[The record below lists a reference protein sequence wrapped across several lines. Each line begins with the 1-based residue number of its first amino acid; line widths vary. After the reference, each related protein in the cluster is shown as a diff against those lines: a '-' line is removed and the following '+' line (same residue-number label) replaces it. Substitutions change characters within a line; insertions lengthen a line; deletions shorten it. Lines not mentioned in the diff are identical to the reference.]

1 MTKNHTVRRV
11 TKRVYDQYSYSD
23 YDILTDNLNPVN
35 PTQLESQF
43 TEMLHTVQKRIIDAY
58 DKAKVKIP
66 EELFDPDVS
75 PNTLLNDV
83 NSLLNKLKGNPLSDL
98 YGDLGNLDALVP
110 FISSPDKAD
119 SIGDNPLKLDCSGIE
134 TTLKGSTNSASKI
147 SGLSGS
153 TTGDGSESSG
163 GSGSG
168 SGTGSDI
175 GNSLDT
181 TDDISSKITITYKNL
196 EASEDMSK
204 YPTTILEVECPI
216 EIATPLEAPG
226 TKIFGGWYYDSN
238 FNVKVPNAS
247 LDWPGKDITL
257 YARFKDPGADD
268 DDNDATTL
276 GNDLDLNSGY
286 EEDDCDLVELA
297 FLKIILIII
306 IIAKVLI
313 QVLVIIVA
321 VMKTAAEVVKEAQL
335 CWINPPMLQS
345 LIGYVMQ
352 RLSAIIFQILG
363 LILLKLWAMLNLDC
377 ISRNTVNTISQINAA
392 LAGITDL
399 LGSLDKLSINFSD
412 SNSANWKTL
421 KETIKNLKDQLQDQ
435 AGKVWDDFGNVG
447 ETLKKAGKDIA
458 DTYTNP
464 STYLNAVPDEIKN
477 SVLEDINEFNSLKN
491 NITQLQATINN
502 LTNRN
507 SKVQNE
513 LPKGTSVVF
522 NG

>member
-35 PTQLESQF
+35 PTQLENQF

-134 TTLKGSTNSASKI
+134 TTLKSSTNTASRI
-147 SGLSGS
+147 SGLSEG
-153 TTGDGSESSG
+153 TTEDDNESPSG
-163 GSGSG
+163 PE
-168 SGTGSDI
+168 TGSDKD
-175 GNSLDT
+175 SPLDAA
-181 TDDISSKITITYKNL
+181 DDISSKINITYKNL

-204 YPTTILEVECPI
+204 YPTTLLEVECPVT
-216 EIATPLEAPG
+216 IATPLEAPG
-226 TKIFGGWYYDSN
+226 TKVFGGWYYDSN

-247 LDWPGKDITL
+247 LDWPGKDVVL
-257 YARFKDPGADD
+257 YARFKDPDA
-268 DDNDATTL
+268 DDNDKDATTP
-276 GNDLDLNSGY
+276 GNDLNLAFGY

-321 VMKTAAEVVKEAQL
+321 VMKTAAEVIKEAQL

-377 ISRNTVNTISQINAA
+377 ISKNTVNTISQINAA

-435 AGKVWDDFGNVG
+435 AEKVWDDFGNVG

-502 LTNRN
+502 LTNKN